1 MTTAAIGREAGMAP
15 KVNWIEHS
23 VICALLVAL
32 AVVGIIWD
40 ITSGLLTSGID
51 GILLLFV
58 CLMMAGIFSIM
69 LLVVL
74 YQAGM
79 LPFLRRASEKA
90 PASVATAPKAT
101 EPAAQPSQQ
110 AK

>member
-1 MTTAAIGREAGMAP
+1 MTPKAIWVENA
-15 KVNWIEHS
+15 
-23 VICALLVAL
+23 VICAFLAAL

-51 GILLLFV
+51 GILLIFV

-79 LPFLRRASEKA
+79 LPFLKRSSEKA
-90 PASVATAPKAT
+90 LASAAPPAAAAPTAPAAQKAS